1 MFQYT
6 YCFDFYIYYFIEQ
19 DISLNLQKY
28 FLFALMINICLIFI
42 VAVNIL
48 KYNNKEWDEK
58 LILDV

>member
-6 YCFDFYIYYFIEQ
+6 HCFDFYIYYFIEQ

-28 FLFALMINICLIFI
+28 FLFALMFNICLIFI